1 MSTRKMPGRGEVV
14 TVAGARDVEGVN
26 TTTTITTITV
36 EIMWELPL
44 QTMQLIMSSQLWPSS
59 LLDHECQMAQEDLQ
73 WVGGSHLLWILHN
86 NWAFYI
92 ILITGVFL
100 CLRSVCLGGKL
111 SFRVVLMAW
120 FYKGCQSR
128 VVWVKLAV

>member
-44 QTMQLIMSSQLWPSS
+44 QTMQLIMSSQL
-59 LLDHECQMAQEDLQ
+59 
-73 WVGGSHLLWILHN
+73 
-86 NWAFYI
+86 
-92 ILITGVFL
+92 
-100 CLRSVCLGGKL
+100 
-111 SFRVVLMAW
+111 
-120 FYKGCQSR
+120 
-128 VVWVKLAV
+128 